1 MDRGF
6 APRAFEFR
14 FGRIRRIRRPTFLQA
29 GNQSVLFT
37 AISFEMDEWIP
48 LEDSDVGVERKIFVP
63 DEVRAGIDARAKP
76 VENVVLG
83 WIDAGSDE
91 AGVVP

>member
-1 MDRGF
+1 
-6 APRAFEFR
+6 
-14 FGRIRRIRRPTFLQA
+14 
-29 GNQSVLFT
+29 
-37 AISFEMDEWIP
+37 MDEWIP